1 MSEKQFEDW
10 LKNIYPSKSDST
22 IKDTLIFANNYLKG
36 INRYIERN
44 KLSSFFEQ
52 STSDIDTFLNSMDK
66 NTRFEKNEKTYLKR
80 FVEFKNLDPN
90 NYNVFDRKNNEKK
103 AKRSEKQAIDDIKAF
118 YEKKGYKVE
127 SVESK
132 NCGWDLEAT
141 IGNIKLLL
149 EVKGLNGKFYSINLS
164 ENEYNKLQENQEN
177 YRICIVSN
185 CNSSAKNRH
194 IKILKFENNEFFD
207 ENDKE
212 DKIYYKIVKSL
223 KLTNKK

>member
-1 MSEKQFEDW
+1 MSEKKFEDW

-127 SVESK
+127 SVELK
-132 NCGWDLEAT
+132 NCGWDLETT

-212 DKIYYKIVKSL
+212 DKISYKIIKSL

>member
-52 STSDIDTFLNSMDK
+52 STSDIDTFLNTMDK

-164 ENEYNKLQENQEN
+164 ENESNKLQENQEK

>member
-103 AKRSEKQAIDDIKAF
+103 AKRSEKRAIDDIKAF

-127 SVESK
+127 SVELK
-132 NCGWDLEAT
+132 NCGWDLETT

-164 ENEYNKLQENQEN
+164 ENESNKLQENQEK

-212 DKIYYKIVKSL
+212 DKISYKIIKSL

>member
-132 NCGWDLEAT
+132 NCGWDLET
-141 IGNIKLLL
+141 TSGNIKLLL

-212 DKIYYKIVKSL
+212 DKISYKIIKSL

>member
-1 MSEKQFEDW
+1 MSEKKFEDW

-103 AKRSEKQAIDDIKAF
+103 AKRSEKRAIDDIKAF

-212 DKIYYKIVKSL
+212 DKISYKIIKSL

>member
-103 AKRSEKQAIDDIKAF
+103 AKRSEKRAIDDIKAF

-164 ENEYNKLQENQEN
+164 ENEYNKLKENEDK

-212 DKIYYKIVKSL
+212 DKISYKIIKSL

>member
-1 MSEKQFEDW
+1 MSEKKFEDW

-212 DKIYYKIVKSL
+212 DKISYKIVKSL

>member
-103 AKRSEKQAIDDIKAF
+103 AKRSEKRAIDDIKAF

-207 ENDKE
+207 ENNKE

>member
-1 MSEKQFEDW
+1 MSEKKFEDW

-212 DKIYYKIVKSL
+212 DKISYKIIKSL

>member
-1 MSEKQFEDW
+1 MSEKKFEDW

-90 NYNVFDRKNNEKK
+90 NYNVFDIKNNEKK
-103 AKRSEKQAIDDIKAF
+103 AKRSEKRAIDDIKAF

-194 IKILKFENNEFFD
+194 IKILKFENDKFFD

>member
-127 SVESK
+127 SVELK
-132 NCGWDLEAT
+132 NCGWDLETT

-185 CNSSAKNRH
+185 CNSRAKNRH

-212 DKIYYKIVKSL
+212 DKISYKIIKSL

>member
-127 SVESK
+127 SVELK
-132 NCGWDLEAT
+132 NCGWDLETT

>member
-1 MSEKQFEDW
+1 MSEKKFEDW

-164 ENEYNKLQENQEN
+164 ENEYNKLQENQEK

>member
-212 DKIYYKIVKSL
+212 DKISYKIIKSL